1 MIMLKHYAVNFR
13 YTRRYGNVTDTMAR
27 IVPKKPDH
35 VVKAL
40 FEIHGMRAKIADACG
55 IRYQA
60 VSAWKRVPPHW
71 VHTVAKVTG
80 LSPEQIRPDI
90 FRK

>member
-1 MIMLKHYAVNFR
+1 MTDVMV
-13 YTRRYGNVTDTMAR
+13 RRTVPTEPDKIVAKIFATYG
-27 IVPKKPDH
+27 
-35 VVKAL
+35 L
-40 FEIHGMRAKIADACG
+40 RAKIADACG

-71 VHTVAKVTG
+71 VHIVAKELDMT
-80 LSPEQIRPDI
+80 PEQIRPDI